1 MFELIDRVDKEARV
15 FYVMNDKRKENLLY
29 LVNNNV
35 YIIDVENE
43 DNEFETRIYSDC
55 FSF

>member
-15 FYVMNDKRKENLLY
+15 FYVMKDKRKENLLY

-43 DNEFETRIYSDC
+43 DTEFATRIYSDC